1 MPVPNGLDE
10 ISRRFERRP
19 RPPLPAR
26 PRHAVDRPDPPSS
39 ESASTAPDRGQPAV
53 AEPSIDLPAA
63 QGGMQAPSKPIPVP
77 PLVARLEP
85 DRRPRL
91 SPLDP
96 TVNLGLRIRTLQVIP
111 KLQQVAF
118 VIANR
123 MRRCIALV
131 AEVVEVA
138 GEKVIHS
145 GDLWSVVRCQLSV
158 ISCQFSV

>member
-39 ESASTAPDRGQPAV
+39 ESVSTAPDRAQPNV

-96 TVNLGLRIRTLQVIP
+96 TVNLGLRIPRPLDDRLADLLHELRSHETRSS
-111 KLQQVAF
+111 K
-118 VIANR
+118 
-123 MRRCIALV
+123 
-131 AEVVEVA
+131 VEVLQMLLWELPSSA
-138 GEKVIHS
+138 GPAFRDRLERFRAAAGAK
-145 GDLWSVVRCQLSV
+145 R
-158 ISCQFSV
+158 

>member
-19 RPPLPAR
+19 RSPLPTR
-26 PRHAVDRPDPPSS
+26 PRHPVDRPDSQSS
-39 ESASTAPDRGQPAV
+39 ESVTTTPDRSQPAV

-63 QGGMQAPSKPIPVP
+63 QRGMQAPSKPLPLP

-96 TVNLGLRIRTLQVIP
+96 TVNLGLRIPRPLDDRLADLLHELRSHETRSS
-111 KLQQVAF
+111 K
-118 VIANR
+118 
-123 MRRCIALV
+123 
-131 AEVVEVA
+131 VEVLQMLLWELPSSVGPAFRDRLERFRAAA
-138 GEKVIHS
+138 GAK
-145 GDLWSVVRCQLSV
+145 R
-158 ISCQFSV
+158 